1 MSKRGC
7 TYCAHNAQTN
17 HIATINTHRKHM
29 HHTHALLEAASATL
43 ESAAIVGVVEHYK
56 ESLCVARIFI
66 AQPPNKISA
75 FLGCMSNT
83 ANTKIH
89 RNTMTTA
96 NMFLV
101 DGLARKDIRMA
112 TALDRALYEV
122 AKSLL
127 SKKVV
132 EYGGQS
138 LYRR

>member
-1 MSKRGC
+1 M
-7 TYCAHNAQTN
+7 
-17 HIATINTHRKHM
+17 
-29 HHTHALLEAASATL
+29 
-43 ESAAIVGVVEHYK
+43 
-56 ESLCVARIFI
+56 ARIFI
-66 AQPPNKISA
+66 AQPPNKTSA
-75 FLGCMSNT
+75 FLGCMSNA
-83 ANTKIH
+83 ANTQIH

-96 NMFLV
+96 NTFLV

-122 AKSLL
+122 AKSSL